1 MPSTVVRMQPEPGP
15 ALSPGPD
22 PAESARDQELIRRA
36 RAGDSDA
43 YAELFEHSA
52 ARTYRMAYALVH
64 NSAVAEDIVQE
75 TFLRGLDKIASYRGE
90 APPRSWFA
98 SITLNLCRHH
108 HRDGKRAP
116 EKVDTPALDAGR
128 PVRRLPSRGVLTK
141 AVRRETSHRLAVALG
156 FLTAS
161 QREVVTLRFTQDL
174 SYDEIGQMLGMKP
187 GAARAL
193 VFRAKAVLRDKLDSA
208 VWVSKLS

>member
-1 MPSTVVRMQPEPGP
+1 MTGSAVQNLKPLAEPASPET
-15 ALSPGPD
+15 A
-22 PAESARDQELIRRA
+22 AETARDQALMARA
-36 RAGDSDA
+36 RAGDSEA
-43 YAELFEHSA
+43 YAELFEHYT

-75 TFLRGLDKIASYRGE
+75 TFLRGLDKIDSYRGE

-128 PVRRLPSRGVLTK
+128 PVRRMPSRGVLTK
-141 AVRRETSHRLAVALG
+141 AVRREANQQLAIALG
-156 FLTAS
+156 FLTAP
-161 QREVVTLRFTQDL
+161 QREVVTLRFAQGL
-174 SYDEIGQMLGMKP
+174 SYDEIGDLLGMKP

-208 VWVSKLS
+208 VWASKLL

>member
-1 MPSTVVRMQPEPGP
+1 MSGSAVRMRPVDAPVSPET
-15 ALSPGPD
+15 A
-22 PAESARDQELIRRA
+22 AETARDHTLMA
-36 RAGDSDA
+36 RAQAGDTEA
-43 YAELFEHSA
+43 YAELFEHYI

-75 TFLRGLDKIASYRGE
+75 TFLRGLDKIGSYRGE

-128 PVRRLPSRGVLTK
+128 PVRRIPSRGVLTK
-141 AVRRETSHRLAVALG
+141 AVRREANQQLAIAMG
-156 FLTAS
+156 YLTAP
-161 QREVVTLRFTQDL
+161 QREVVTLRFAQGL
-174 SYDEIGQMLGMKP
+174 SYDEIGEMLGMKP

-208 VWVSKLS
+208 VWASKLV